1 MAGSALKELENDK
14 GIIIRYVIGRS
25 SNRGDMLDRQ
35 IDQESKET
43 NDFLILVLN
52 WHNWSRFM
60 STYIYM
66 DYPPRYI
73 SHVSLFG
80 MYT

>member
-1 MAGSALKELENDK
+1 MCWLTFNAFGLFPLFLVCIPFELYLVMAGSALKELENDK

-52 WHNWSRFM
+52 
-60 STYIYM
+60 
-66 DYPPRYI
+66 
-73 SHVSLFG
+73 
-80 MYT
+80 